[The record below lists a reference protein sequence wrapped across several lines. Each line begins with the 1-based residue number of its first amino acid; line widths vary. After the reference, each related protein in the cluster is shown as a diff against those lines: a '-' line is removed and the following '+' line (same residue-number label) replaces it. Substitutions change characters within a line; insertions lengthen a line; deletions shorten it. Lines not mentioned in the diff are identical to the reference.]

1 MNILVTLEKLRA
13 FVNHRS
19 AVGSISG
26 SFYVISEQRFQRQF
40 QLWKEHLPAVHPYYA
55 VKCNPDYN
63 LMRWMA
69 ERKIGFDCAS
79 AREIS
84 IAKQIDMNANII
96 FANPCKKMDDI
107 IHASTYNANLTVV
120 DSREEIDKLYEAGW
134 KGTSLLRLRVEDSKS
149 LMPFSAKFGADFTS
163 VEGFAQYAKLKGQK
177 LHGISFH
184 VGSGCEDP
192 EQYKKAIEASNKG
205 ISILRMFGHYANII
219 DIGGGFTTQ
228 TFTKAAKAIRESKL
242 TPTLDQRA
250 FKMPVGAATDGQLNG
265 PNYPFKLSIGLK
277 TRLIAEPGRFFA
289 ASSHDLFVR
298 VIGKKEAQGG
308 KNGFRYT
315 IDESLYGQFSC
326 IPFDH
331 ARPKWIRVREEGEPR
346 RRSTPAVIYG
356 RTCDSLD
363 YIASCEE
370 AEELKEGD
378 WLWFPHMGAYT
389 TATSTEFN
397 GFPKPPSL
405 VIQDYDIQQLPNLK
419 EFEESE
425 WPSQI
430 KYVSPVKVPAE

>member
-13 FVNHRS
+13 FVNHRT
-19 AVGSISG
+19 ALGSISG

-40 QLWKEHLPAVHPYYA
+40 QLWKEHLPTVYPYYA

-69 ERKIGFDCAS
+69 QKNVGFDCAS

-107 IHASTYNANLTVV
+107 IHASTYNANLTVI
-120 DSREEIDKLYEAGW
+120 DSREEIDKLHEAGW
-134 KGTSLLRLRVEDSKS
+134 KGSSLLRLRVEDTKS

-219 DIGGGFTTQ
+219 DIGGGFTTHS
-228 TFTKAAKAIRESKL
+228 FTKAAKAIRESKFA
-242 TPTLDQRA
+242 PT
-250 FKMPVGAATDGQLNG
+250 
-265 PNYPFKLSIGLK
+265 LK
-277 TRLIAEPGRFFA
+277 TRVIAEPGRFFA
-289 ASSHDLFVR
+289 YSSHDLFVR

-363 YIASCEE
+363 YIASSEE

-389 TATSTEFN
+389 TVTSTEFN

-405 VIQDYDIQQLPNLK
+405 VIQEYDTHQLPNLK
-419 EFEESE
+419 EFEDSE

-430 KYVSPVKVPAE
+430 KYVSPVKVPEE